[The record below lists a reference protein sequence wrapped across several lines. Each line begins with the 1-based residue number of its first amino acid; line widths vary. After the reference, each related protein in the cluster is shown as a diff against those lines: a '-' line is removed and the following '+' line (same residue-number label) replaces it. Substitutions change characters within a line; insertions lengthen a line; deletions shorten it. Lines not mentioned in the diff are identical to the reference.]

1 MKTLR
6 TIAFLL
12 LVLAVSMLACRRE
25 DQDGGSSAGLRI
37 LTSFYP
43 MHIMA
48 LNVTHGAEGVR
59 LENLAPPTAGC
70 LHDYALSTADM
81 KKFEKADILVI
92 NGAGMEGFMDRIAG
106 RYPHLKIASL
116 AEGIPLIREGGGGQF
131 NPHVWVSVTGAV
143 AQVKNLGRRLETL
156 DPARASL
163 YRKNTAVYV
172 ERLEGLRKKMHLEL
186 DPFRGKRIV
195 TFHEAFPYFAR
206 EFGLVIAAVVEREP
220 GSEPGAAELRDTIEI
235 VKRSGVPALFAE
247 PQYPSKA
254 AEVIARESGARLYVL
269 DPAVTG
275 PLHRDAY
282 IAAMEKN
289 METLARAL
297 R

>member
-1 MKTLR
+1 MKKPR

-12 LVLAVSMLACRRE
+12 LVLAVPILACSRE
-25 DQDGGSSAGLRI
+25 DQDGGASAGPRI

-59 LENLAPPTAGC
+59 LENLAPPTTGC

-81 KKFEKADILVI
+81 KRFEKADILVV
-92 NGAGMEGFMDRIAG
+92 NGAGMEGFLDRIAG

-116 AEGIPLIREGGGGQF
+116 AEGIPLITEGGQV

-143 AQVKNLGRRLETL
+143 AQVKNLGRSLETL

-163 YRKNTAVYV
+163 YRKNTAEYV
-172 ERLEGLRKKMHLEL
+172 ERLEGLRKKMHLAL

-235 VKRSGVPALFAE
+235 VKRSGVRALFAE
-247 PQYPSKA
+247 PQYPSRA
-254 AEVIARESGARLYVL
+254 AGAIARESGAKLYVL

-289 METLARAL
+289 METLAGAL